1 MADDG
6 WPSRNFDEIVQK
18 LNGVQAAV
26 AHDLSSRYKSMGAEV
41 SQACSA
47 IQEARNRLND
57 DRFWSGEGPSAAHS
71 TVDSFYKTVAD
82 PDSGLPALA
91 DKISQTLDQ
100 DGDVLTQAHNV
111 PQSHSRPNSKATL
124 EEWNKA
130 TEELRADAQRLY
142 TSPLDVQRPKVSDV
156 GKSTSPGSLP
166 GDPGAGG
173 GGGSSSSS
181 GGDAGGGGGGQSQQS
196 PSGAEGLANKD
207 TKPQLAGG
215 DSQQGGAGQGQG
227 GGQGA
232 GAGGGAPGG
241 GQGSGSSGLGS
252 GLGSGARDSGA
263 GLPVGATTAAGY
275 SPSTAGTGT
284 SAGPGSGV
292 ASGGLSGLRGGGLP
306 GGATAGSGP
315 GGVNPAGVGAAGVRS
330 IGGPMGM
337 MGGAG
342 AHGKGGKEN
351 DDEHATPE
359 LLKNLDNSEEWL
371 GERRTFIPGGVL
383 GDFKAAEDADKQAL
397 EAEKRRFKSIGWNV
411 KFSDEQDG
419 GKR

>member
-6 WPSRNFDEIVQK
+6 WSGRSHADIVAKLSALKADGAYNLGNAWTEVYTKVSDAADKIDMARQK
-18 LNGVQAAV
+18 LATEGFWTGKGPAA
-26 AHDLSSRYKSMGAEV
+26 ALRTLSAQVTEF
-41 SQACSA
+41 
-47 IQEARNRLND
+47 D
-57 DRFWSGEGPSAAHS
+57 DSETG
-71 TVDSFYKTVAD
+71 T
-82 PDSGLPALA
+82 PALA
-91 DKISQTLDQ
+91 GKMSNALTQ
-100 DGDVLTQAHNV
+100 DGEVLRAAKHVAEEHPELGSGAPTQRKN
-111 PQSHSRPNSKATL
+111 
-124 EEWNKA
+124 
-130 TEELRADAQRLY
+130 EELEAIRNEAQRLY
-142 TSPLDVQRPKVSDV
+142 TTPLEAKRPEITDNAGQSMS
-156 GKSTSPGSLP
+156 GTMPQGPGGNNS
-166 GDPGAGG
+166 GGGSNSSGAGG
-173 GGGSSSSS
+173 
-181 GGDAGGGGGGQSQQS
+181 SQNPQS
-196 PSGAEGLANKD
+196 PSGSEGLASKD

-215 DSQQGGAGQGQG
+215 EGQQGGAGQGQG

-252 GLGSGARDSGA
+252 GLGSGAKDSGA

-275 SPSTAGTGT
+275 SPSTAGTG
-284 SAGPGSGV
+284 AGGGPGSGV

-306 GGATAGSGP
+306 GGATTGGGP
-315 GGVNPAGVGAAGVRS
+315 GGVNPAGVSAAGVRS

-419 GKR
+419 GQR